1 MLTAAVHA
9 NLSVW
14 SMGGVSLFQSA
25 QHDSL
30 MQLQD
35 SLTGRLVD
43 SVVVRSPLPDPLI
56 PLVQWIF
63 QRPPWVM
70 MGGIVI
76 GGVLVLAIAVLL
88 WRRRRRISHWLLTR
102 DRGVKLAL
110 GGSLGAVLLLL

>member
-35 SLTGRLVD
+35 SLSGRLVD

-56 PLVQWIF
+56 PIVQWIF

-70 MGGIVI
+70 IGGIVV
-76 GGVLVLAIAVLL
+76 GGVLAVAIAVLL
-88 WRRRRRISHWLLTR
+88 WRRGRAHRHWL
-102 DRGVKLAL
+102 AAP
-110 GGSLGAVLLLL
+110 GS